1 MERIALSG
9 APFRAKPEAV
19 TEQADRSFEAF
30 VETLALDEKT
40 LQMGHGETIVPEAL
54 RNAPEP
60 VDALATLPRL
70 GTGQAPTA
78 KTVDLELMGTLGE
91 GGMGLV
97 RLARQVALGRDV
109 AVKTLRTQSDA
120 AAPKLLQEAY
130 VTGRLE
136 HPNIVPIYT
145 LGRDDDGAP
154 LIVMKRIE
162 GVAWLDVLRDPKAAP
177 GDADPDLMWHLEVL
191 LQLCNAVRYA
201 HRHDV
206 IHRDIKPENVMIGL
220 FGEVYLLDWG
230 IAVSIAE
237 TPDGTVALPH
247 RDDVIGM
254 SGTPAYMAPEM
265 THDRAAEHDER
276 TDIYLLGALL
286 HEVLTGEPRHGGESL
301 FDVLRSA
308 FENKPVE
315 YPEDVPS
322 EVGSIANRAMATDK
336 DARFQSVEEFRT
348 AITDYIEHRG
358 AHQLI
363 SQADRLLAQ
372 IEQLEEDQG
381 DAEDSVAME
390 EHAFAVHDLFIECR
404 FACQQA
410 LRSWP
415 DSEPANAVFDRYLL
429 SRFQHSIGQ
438 RDVVQA
444 RSIIA
449 QMEERGLATDVHTSL
464 LESLLAERESE
475 EEELR
480 GLRALASELDLSRGR
495 MSRSL
500 AVIIMGVAWSL
511 DTLQAWVFRLGQED
525 VELATR
531 YVGGTWRVAAIGI
544 VALFVFRKSFFST
557 TANRRL
563 AYLLIFVITS
573 IVTYRVIFV
582 MQPDPLLAVRATEV
596 AMYGIAGTCAGMLA
610 DDLRITAFGALYF
623 PMALLTAWIGPQSAI
638 GLAMVHLIVFVGAG
652 WCWTPRQLKRRIPV

>member
-1 MERIALSG
+1 MWPARI
-9 APFRAKPEAV
+9 RAKPDAV
-19 TEQADRSFEAF
+19 KEDADKSFEAF
-30 VETLALDEKT
+30 VETLALDEET
-40 LQMGHGETIVPEAL
+40 LQLGHGETIVPQGL
-54 RNAPEP
+54 TTAPDAT
-60 VDALATLPRL
+60 DALATLPRL
-70 GTGQAPTA
+70 GTGQAPATN
-78 KTVDLELMGTLGE
+78 TVDLELLGTLGE

-145 LGRDDDGAP
+145 LGQDDDGAP
-154 LIVMKRIE
+154 LIVMKRID
-162 GVAWLDVLRDPKAAP
+162 GVSWLDVLRDPATAP
-177 GDADPDLMWHLEVL
+177 GDADPDLLWHLEVL
-191 LQLCNAVRYA
+191 QHLCNAVRYA

-237 TPDGTVALPH
+237 VPDGSVALPH
-247 RDDVIGM
+247 RDDVVGM

-265 THDRAAEHDER
+265 THDRATEHDER

-286 HEVLTGEPRHGGESL
+286 HEILTGRPRHSGESL

-315 YPEDVPS
+315 YPEDVPA
-322 EVGSIANRAMATDK
+322 ELGVIANRAMATEKAD
-336 DARFQSVEEFRT
+336 RFQTVEEFR
-348 AITDYIEHRG
+348 AAVSNFIEHRG
-358 AHQLI
+358 ALELI
-363 SQADRLLAQ
+363 SQADQLLEQ
-372 IEQLEEDQG
+372 IAEIDEEQG
-381 DAEDSVAME
+381 GAEDSIAMQ

-415 DSEPANAVFDRYLL
+415 DSEPANAVFDRYLF
-429 SRFQHSIGQ
+429 SRFQHAIGQ

-444 RSIIA
+444 RSVLA
-449 QMEERGLATDVHTSL
+449 QMEERGVSTDVHSAL
-464 LESLLAERESE
+464 LESLLADRESE

-495 MSRSL
+495 ISRSL
-500 AVIIMGVAWSL
+500 AVMLMGVAWSL
-511 DTLQAWVFRLGQED
+511 DTLQAWVFRLGQEHVD
-525 VELATR
+525 VSAA
-531 YVGGTWRVAAIGI
+531 YVGGVWRVAAIGI
-544 VALFVFRKSFFST
+544 VALFLFRKSFFST

-563 AYLLIFVITS
+563 AYLLVFVITS
-573 IVTYRVIFV
+573 IVTYRVIYV

-596 AMYGIAGTCAGMLA
+596 AMYGMAGTSAGMLA

-623 PMALLTAWIGPQSAI
+623 PMALLTAAIGPQSTI
-638 GLAMVHLIVFVGAG
+638 GLAIVHLIVFVGAG
-652 WCWTPRQLKRRIPV
+652 WCWTPRQLKRRIRV